1 MSSAKMA
8 TSPKGRYE
16 FFKENLKKFQPYE
29 EEAGK
34 LIEKI
39 KNVKI
44 ISYNNNNE
52 YDFITSDNIKYE
64 VKAEPMSLKTNNYF
78 IEYHGYGKQSGINA
92 TKAEYYIITN
102 TINYYLIETSK
113 LKELTEIHGKIR
125 TTKDKLTYGYIIKCN
140 IIHDNAEE
148 LTII

>member
-1 MSSAKMA
+1 MS
-8 TSPKGRYE
+8 YE

-29 EEAGK
+29 IKAGE

-44 ISYNNNNE
+44 ISYNDNNE

-64 VKAEPMSLKTNNYF
+64 VKAEPSSLKYNNYF
-78 IEYHGYGKQSGINA
+78 IEYHAYGKLSGIKT
-92 TKAEYYIITN
+92 TKAQYYIITN

-113 LKELTEIHGKIR
+113 LKELVKLHGKIR
-125 TTKDKLTYGYIIKCN
+125 TTKDKLTYGYIIKCD
-140 IIHDNAEE
+140 IIHDEAEK

>member
-1 MSSAKMA
+1 MS
-8 TSPKGRYE
+8 YE
-16 FFKENLKKFQPYE
+16 FFKENLKKFQPFE

-34 LIEKI
+34 LIEKH
-39 KNVKI
+39 KNVTI
-44 ISYNNNNE
+44 LSYNNNNE

-148 LTII
+148 L